1 MKFADGFWLNQR
13 GYEVNYATQT
23 YEIKE
28 IENGFLVVA
37 TPFSGK
43 ERYKLLGSANLE
55 IEYTSDQENCIR
67 VNITHHK
74 GYKRN
79 GPCFKLN
86 KGSFKPT
93 VTIDENGA
101 VLQSGDTKVVVS
113 APSWSVTYYY
123 KDKKLTSGGWRST
136 GVIMESAFKQLPYR
150 LMTLSGATLPTD
162 AQLTSVSSSIR
173 PWASIST
180 ASERSSQTSPRT
192 VRTLRSGMPTEAPAR
207 IRATSVYRSMFHQ
220 EATVCS

>member
-37 TPFSGK
+37 TPFFGK

-79 GPCFKLN
+79 GPGFKLN

-93 VTIDENGA
+93 VTINENGA
-101 VLQSGDTKVVVS
+101 VLQSGDTKEI
-113 APSWSVTYYY
+113 
-123 KDKKLTSGGWRST
+123 G
-136 GVIMESAFKQLPYR
+136 
-150 LMTLSGATLPTD
+150 
-162 AQLTSVSSSIR
+162 
-173 PWASIST
+173 
-180 ASERSSQTSPRT
+180 
-192 VRTLRSGMPTEAPAR
+192 
-207 IRATSVYRSMFHQ
+207 RAHV
-220 EATVCS
+220 